1 MRTSVSLY
9 RLYLAQEC
17 KPSCSTMHPSLPPVS
32 PTLQGGCCKWGWCRL
47 VIFCLWSQMRT
58 SKFRKST
65 RQLSP
70 LSELPGVDR
79 NAYSQIIK
87 ATFLELAIPFI
98 CSQSSEKDL
107 GIRSR
112 QVAARLYGQLKRL
125 NTKLLMVGAN
135 DSTEVQ
141 VREDERGTEST
152 NTSNA
157 TLSML
162 GGANTP
168 ESLVTVLKSEMISR
182 AFWVGSC
189 SRREL
194 GFVFNVLCA
203 KVQAQN

>member
-1 MRTSVSLY
+1 MRTVPACHL
-9 RLYLAQEC
+9 
-17 KPSCSTMHPSLPPVS
+17 LP
-32 PTLQGGCCKWGWCRL
+32 
-47 VIFCLWSQMRT
+47 VIADEIFQVP
-58 SKFRKST
+58 KINE
-65 RQLSP
+65 QLSP

-182 AFWVGSC
+182 AF
-189 SRREL
+189 
-194 GFVFNVLCA
+194 
-203 KVQAQN
+203 